1 MAILRNDSTIP
12 VSGRS
17 QLQSLI
23 AVINHEC
30 FTPLHGLI
38 NLSELAIDSSE
49 SESQLV
55 FRCLNESA
63 KKLANWVNI
72 LTQIVRLENELELK
86 KSIEKPE
93 LLGLSYLLEQKI
105 PNLIY
110 HHAGKSQINTNCSDK
125 LNLYFPESDFCLLIA
140 QSIQICQRYQTVH
153 SNLTIDVSQPKASHT
168 LLTCKMQLNTPG
180 KAKWATDNKAGF
192 FNFDTTWPDP
202 ACYVVSLLIRKHGLL
217 SNTYL
222 KEKTMC
228 MNFLFM
234 QKNQDR

>member
-1 MAILRNDSTIP
+1 MAILRNDNTLP

-55 FRCLNESA
+55 FRGLNESA

-93 LLGLSYLLEQKI
+93 LLRLSYLLEQKI
-105 PNLIY
+105 PSLFY
-110 HHAGKSQINTNCSDK
+110 HHAGKSQINTNSCNK
-125 LNLYFPESDFCLLIA
+125 LSLYFPESDFCLLIT
-140 QSIQICQRYQTVH
+140 QSINICQRYQTVD
-153 SNLTIDVSQPKASHT
+153 SNLTIDVSQPQASHT
-168 LLTCKMQLNTPG
+168 LLTFKMHLDAQGN
-180 KAKWATDNKAGF
+180 AKWTTDNKAGF

-217 SNTYL
+217 SNTYI
-222 KEKTMC
+222 KDKTMC

-234 QKNQDR
+234 QKSQDQ